1 MNMDKNT
8 KFIVGDDVT
17 IISNGS
23 HGTVKSI
30 ASYLGEGQNIY
41 IVDVMGIEKSCIES
55 NLELYRRKNTVV
67 NLDIVD
73 VGVNF
78 MIEDRINEII
88 DKLKLKKTKE
98 DKDQLVNAAKL
109 QAYLTVSDD
118 YDNEKI
124 AVGNSLLKYNLFHG
138 LINGKAD
145 PIINACIFTEVLKK
159 VGMDALNVVLKI
171 QDGNFY
177 VANLV
182 LIGKEYYFFD
192 LTLEKEIFKDNGKDI
207 ENFILCCAALGKN
220 SYTQFFKPLCL
231 IDFNDCLG
239 PNELPKNISSDD
251 IDIDLLNKLLNMES
265 N

>member
-88 DKLKLKKTKE
+88 DK
-98 DKDQLVNAAKL
+98 
-109 QAYLTVSDD
+109 
-118 YDNEKI
+118 
-124 AVGNSLLKYNLFHG
+124 
-138 LINGKAD
+138 INPNYGYTD
-145 PIINACIFTEVLKK
+145 SE
-159 VGMDALNVVLKI
+159 
-171 QDGNFY
+171 
-177 VANLV
+177 
-182 LIGKEYYFFD
+182 
-192 LTLEKEIFKDNGKDI
+192 EI
-207 ENFILCCAALGKN
+207 
-220 SYTQFFKPLCL
+220 
-231 IDFNDCLG
+231 
-239 PNELPKNISSDD
+239 
-251 IDIDLLNKLLNMES
+251 
-265 N
+265 